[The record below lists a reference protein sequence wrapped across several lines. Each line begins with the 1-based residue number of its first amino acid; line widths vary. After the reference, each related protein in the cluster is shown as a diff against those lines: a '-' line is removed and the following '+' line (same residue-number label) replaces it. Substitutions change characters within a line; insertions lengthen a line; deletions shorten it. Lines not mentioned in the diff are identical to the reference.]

1 MWDQI
6 RFGDSEGGVAK
17 TDGLQMHFV
26 TNPRIS
32 SHFRSRLCCVCDPAV
47 DREAILSFSPVKNPN
62 LMPMSPFIPTPTK
75 LATHAIACVVLL
87 TSAAVSEAGSVSA
100 TVEPPKTTTY
110 DVRQSVVLNEIP
122 KGAKKAALWI
132 SIPDEDPAQR
142 VLDLAV
148 VSSPGPWKIVRDKD
162 RGGRFLYVEVD
173 KPKADTLTTTV
184 SFSLTRSA
192 ITNELEGAT
201 AAALPASQR
210 ALFAEDL
217 RVDAPHMEVTPKIRK
232 IIKEVCGDEEN
243 PVVQA
248 QKLLNYVA
256 ENADHYSRNPNVPT
270 CGVGDAESCMAKGG
284 GCCSDLHSLFISLAR
299 GAGIPARLQMGYRL
313 QEKNVGIEFNPG
325 YRCWAEYF
333 IAGYGWVP
341 ADIVE
346 ADAASDP
353 VEKMRWFTGL
363 TERRLHLNEGR
374 EFDLPLKKDRAR
386 VNLMTIGYAE
396 VDGKPVRVLP
406 EGEKAAQL
414 SRVIQFTERPR
425 S

>member
-1 MWDQI
+1 MTP
-6 RFGDSEGGVAK
+6 SKLVPLA
-17 TDGLQMHFV
+17 L
-26 TNPRIS
+26 S
-32 SHFRSRLCCVCDPAV
+32 S
-47 DREAILSFSPVKNPN
+47 
-62 LMPMSPFIPTPTK
+62 
-75 LATHAIACVVLL
+75 VLL
-87 TSAAVSEAGSVSA
+87 LASSAIGKAGSVSA
-100 TVEPPKTTTY
+100 TEESPKTTTY

-162 RGGRFLYVEVD
+162 RGCRFLYVEVE
-173 KPKADTLTTTV
+173 KPKTDSLTTTV

-192 ITNELEGAT
+192 ITNDLDPST
-201 AAALPASQR
+201 AVALPAAQR

-217 RVDAPHMEVTPKIRK
+217 RIDAPHMEVTPKIRK
-232 IIKEVCGDEEN
+232 IVKEVCGDEEN

-256 ENADHYSRNPNVPT
+256 ENADHYSTNPNVPK
-270 CGVGDAESCMAKGG
+270 CGVGDAESCMTKGG

-313 QEKNVGIEFNPG
+313 QEKNVGVEVNPG

-333 IAGYGWVP
+333 ISGYGWVP

-346 ADAASDP
+346 ADAVTDP
-353 VEKMRWFTGL
+353 AAKMRWFTGL

-374 EFDLPLKKDRAR
+374 EFDLPLKKNRAR

-406 EGEKAAQL
+406 EGEKEAQL